1 MFVEDHQ
8 RRHRRVLIFVCFVT
22 VAAACATTALVLL
35 QQSFFYDD
43 RNNWIILAL
52 FGGLLALGE
61 TRPSFAMRFGENGVV
76 TPGWTFA
83 FALALYGMPIG
94 ALIIIS
100 AANAWVDLR
109 RRVAPLKI
117 VYNVSQIALALS
129 CGALVLH
136 AFGLRGSMTDL
147 DEIAI
152 RVGIGIL
159 LSAVTILAVNGAVTA
174 TVIGLHTGIGFAET
188 VRSGLALSIT
198 ADGALLSLAP
208 VFVIAVDYSFVL
220 VPLLAST
227 SYIVIRSARNSLQR
241 AHEASH
247 DPLTGLLNRR
257 AFDERLATA
266 LGLFGIDRHALVLA
280 MDFDG
285 FKDVN
290 DTLGHAVGDSLLK
303 AFASRLTEQLPPS
316 ASAAR
321 LGGDEFAVVIPG
333 ELTDETIQSSIAALH
348 DELTKPFDLD
358 GFPLSTAVSIGVAVA
373 PADGQSPSD
382 LLAAADLAM
391 YHAKHGQS
399 GVARHRSSSTRAASS
414 GRIDLLTELATAV
427 DDDQLA
433 VHYQP
438 QIELRTNRVDSVE
451 ALVRWDHPRHG
462 HIQPDD
468 FIGLAEQTDLIDSL
482 TEVVLRRAMRDV
494 MGFGHRELSLAVNVS
509 ARSLHNRKFAA
520 MVLDCL
526 AETGFPARL
535 LELEIT
541 ERAFASDTERMTLTL
556 AQLRALGVRIAI
568 DDFGTGYSSFASLRS
583 IDADRLKID
592 RQFISRIGDE
602 PEDLLVVET
611 IVHLAHGLGMDVVAE
626 GVENEYARDVLRT
639 MGCQF
644 AQGYLLGRPMPR
656 DATARKLDSMAAAI
670 TRTEAE
676 ESAAADGVVITHPAA
691 QRKEALA

>member
-1 MFVEDHQ
+1 MFVEDE
-8 RRHRRVLIFVCFVT
+8 RRRSRRVLIFVT
-22 VAAACATTALVLL
+22 LITIAAAAATAALVVL
-35 QQSFFYDD
+35 QRSFFYDD
-43 RNNWIILAL
+43 RSNWIILAL

-94 ALIIIS
+94 ALIIITT
-100 AANAWVDLR
+100 ANAWVDFR
-109 RRVAPLKI
+109 RRVQPLKV
-117 VYNVSQIALALS
+117 VYNISQIALALS

-147 DEIAI
+147 NEIPI
-152 RVGIGIL
+152 QWGVGIL
-159 LSAVTILAVNGAVTA
+159 VAAVTILAVNGAVTA
-174 TVIGLHTGIGFAET
+174 TVIGLHTGIGFVET

-241 AHEASH
+241 AHEANH

-257 AFDERLATA
+257 SFDERLATA
-266 LGLFGIDRHALVLA
+266 LGLFGLDRHAVVLV

-285 FKDVN
+285 FKEVN
-290 DTLGHAVGDSLLK
+290 DSLGHAIGDSLLS
-303 AFASRLTEQLPPS
+303 AFAARLSENLPPS

-333 ELTDETIQSSIAALH
+333 HLTDDTIKDSIAALH
-348 DELTKPFDLD
+348 DELVQPFDLD

-373 PADGQSPSD
+373 PFDGENPAD

-391 YHAKHGQS
+391 YHAKQSRS
-399 GVARHRSSSTRAASS
+399 GVARHRTSAVRAGSS
-414 GRIDLLTELATAV
+414 GRIDLLTELAAAV
-427 DDDQLA
+427 RDDQLT

-438 QIELRTNRVDSVE
+438 QFELATGRVDAVE
-451 ALVRWDHPRHG
+451 ALVRWEHPRHG

-468 FIGLAEQTDLIDSL
+468 FIGLAEQTDLIDGL
-482 TEVVLRRAMRDV
+482 TEVVLRRSMSDV
-494 MGFGHRELSLAVNVS
+494 MSFGHDDVSLAVNVS
-509 ARSLHNRKFAA
+509 PRSLHNRKFAA
-520 MVLDCL
+520 MLLDCL
-526 AETGFPARL
+526 AESGFPARR

-541 ERAFASDTERMTLTL
+541 ERAFATDTERMALTL
-556 AQLRALGVRIAI
+556 AQLRALGVRISI

-583 IDADRLKID
+583 TDADRLKID
-592 RQFISRIGDE
+592 QQFVRRIGDE
-602 PEDLLVVET
+602 SEDLLVVEA
-611 IVHLAHGLGMDVVAE
+611 IVQLAHGLGMAVVAE
-626 GVENEYARDVLRT
+626 GVENVVARDALVA

-644 AQGYLLGRPMPR
+644 AQGFLLARPMPAEETKR
-656 DATARKLDSMAAAI
+656 RLDSWDAAA
-670 TRTEAE
+670 RAG
-676 ESAAADGVVITHPAA
+676 DGTDNVVTHPAA
-691 QRKEALA
+691 ARRRREALA